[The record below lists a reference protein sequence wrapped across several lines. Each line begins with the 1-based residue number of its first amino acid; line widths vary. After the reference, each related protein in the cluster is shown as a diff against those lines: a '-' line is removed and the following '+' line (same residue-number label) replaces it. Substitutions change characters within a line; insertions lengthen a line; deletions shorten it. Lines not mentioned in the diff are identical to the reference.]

1 MIVSATSAIK
11 TYAKIGVESGVSAAD
26 PHKLISMLY
35 QGALAALANAKNGII
50 NKDIPA
56 KCSAISKAISIIDEG
71 LNASLDKSV
80 GGELVQNLS
89 SLYEYMIMRLLTAN
103 LKNDMGALDEVNR
116 LLSDLKGAWES
127 IRQPSATVTA
137 AMGIPASQRLPHH
150 GNAVNPLPSHDS
162 AGLAVTVEGQ
172 PPASP
177 AVAPIAA
184 PQQSA
189 VNKKAQLAYGRG

>member
-1 MIVSATSAIK
+1 MNTTSAIK

-26 PHKLISMLY
+26 PHKLILMLY
-35 QGALAALANAKNGII
+35 QGALAAIANAKNGII

-56 KCSAISKAISIIDEG
+56 KGSAISKAISIIDEG

-89 SLYEYMIMRLLTAN
+89 SLYEYMIIRLLAAN

-127 IRQPSATVTA
+127 IRQPSAAGTA
-137 AMGIPASQRLPHH
+137 TMGVLTPQGLPHS
-150 GNAVNPLPSHDS
+150 GNAANQLPSHGS
-162 AGLAVTVEGQ
+162 AGLAATAEGQ
-172 PPASP
+172 PSASP
-177 AVAPIAA
+177 AAAPIAA

-189 VNKKAQLAYGRG
+189 INKKAQLAYGRG

>member
-1 MIVSATSAIK
+1 MAVNVASAIK
-11 TYAKIGVESGVSAAD
+11 NYAKIGVESGVNAAD

-35 QGALAALANAKNGII
+35 QGALLAIANAKNDIT
-50 NKDIPA
+50 NENIPA

-89 SLYEYMIMRLLTAN
+89 SLYEYMTMRLLTAN
-103 LKNDMGALDEVNR
+103 LKNDMDALDEVAR

-127 IRQPSATVTA
+127 IRRPGAVTATAMGTQKNPQKLPRFGGAESATMAETRSLSGSGTA
-137 AMGIPASQRLPHH
+137 PA
-150 GNAVNPLPSHDS
+150 
-162 AGLAVTVEGQ
+162 
-172 PPASP
+172 
-177 AVAPIAA
+177 AA

-189 VNKKAQLAYGRG
+189 VNKKVQLAYGRGK